1 MDAAAAE
8 EGAVMS
14 VARGGEEEGGEEME
28 RQKRQTGDGRGS
40 GGGGGVD
47 FSGLL
52 LSPAVV
58 RGLTQAGYLRP
69 SPIQLRAIPIARCG
83 VGTLL
88 LIFVLFISINIFLN
102 DIIFNMI
109 CNK

>member
-1 MDAAAAE
+1 MDEAAAQ

-14 VARGGEEEGGEEME
+14 VTRGGEEEGGEETE

-40 GGGGGVD
+40 GGGGVD

-88 LIFVLFISINIFLN
+88 IFVIFLFINLFLN
-102 DIIFNMI
+102 
-109 CNK
+109 